1 MDLVIKPIR
10 KDIKIVIKL
19 MSQLGAIIINRSI
32 LIGIIEIMKYTTDN
46 D

>member
-1 MDLVIKPIR
+1 MNLVIKPIR

-19 MSQLGAIIINRSI
+19 MSQLGTIIINRSI

-46 D
+46 N